1 MSEGTTATGAV
12 RTWMVTNVRT
22 GDRNETDLAHW
33 GTQRLEYSR
42 ARHGRHERGA
52 SLGEC
57 ALVAGMAQAMSVR
70 SCTET
75 GAKDGA
81 ASANEA
87 AA

>member
-1 MSEGTTATGAV
+1 M
-12 RTWMVTNVRT
+12 RT
-22 GDRNETDLAHW
+22 GDRDEIDLAHW

-57 ALVAGMAQAMSVR
+57 GLVAAMAQAMSIR
-70 SCTET
+70 SSGGTAAEDSAAP
-75 GAKDGA
+75 AK
-81 ASANEA
+81 EA